1 VLLCRAWRRSALHRT
16 IGLLLQWG
24 KVQNNVRDAQ
34 RAQQRFCPSVRTTVV
49 GGRPILVNSQLPGS
63 GASTIRIFVLLCSL
77 HATSGS
83 AAQGPCALIRQM
95 CENAGFVQGAA
106 QAGNGLQRDC
116 IQPIMQAQP
125 QRSGASRPLPT
136 VDPQQVAACRAA
148 APEFGRSTTTAEPA
162 PSDQAPSTQQSTS
175 AAVNSEQSSTKRPML
190 NYVPGST
197 HKINQLTGETD
208 KQTHQATLSRTES
221 RYQLQGTDLGYSF
234 EHQGKIYFLFGDT
247 VGARDA
253 ALDSMATAD
262 IGGEAMDPERG
273 VRLDFL
279 MQSPGLYLTVQPP
292 GISMGAFEV
301 PTAGI
306 SLNNQMYVIVD
317 TWHSEDWQTDRSV
330 LTLVSF
336 PVTPTGFRPLR
347 TISQR
352 PDGKFLK
359 MSLHTQPGPIS
370 GLPDSGP
377 FVLIWGTGH
386 YRHSDVYLSIE
397 PASQFESGQGV
408 LYYAGLDANGS
419 PRWEPHEI
427 AAIPI
432 TTNGTLGDVSVI
444 WCQELHLWL
453 MTYDSRAPAIA
464 GILFSYSATP
474 WGPWSDPQLLFNARS
489 NGALGQFIHDPGITP
504 DDGLAGPVIG
514 KGQKN
519 PAAVHGGAY
528 APYMIERWTRV
539 RRRSAEDR
547 VVDIYYVLSLWN
559 PYVVVLMTSRLQ
571 VASSGDMAVPR

>member
-1 VLLCRAWRRSALHRT
+1 MSITPSLLHNA
-16 IGLLLQWG
+16 
-24 KVQNNVRDAQ
+24 RDAQ
-34 RAQQRFCPSVRTTVV
+34 RAQQRYCPSVRTTVV
-49 GGRPILVNSQLPGS
+49 GGRPILVNSPLPGS
-63 GASTIRIFVLLCSL
+63 GANTIRIFVVLCSP
-77 HATSGS
+77 HAASGS

-95 CENAGFVQGAA
+95 CENAGFLQGAA
-106 QAGNGLQRDC
+106 QTGNGLQRDC

-136 VDPQQVAACRAA
+136 VDPQLVAACRAA

-162 PSDQAPSTQQSTS
+162 PSDQAPSTQQS
-175 AAVNSEQSSTKRPML
+175 A
-190 NYVPGST
+190 
-197 HKINQLTGETD
+197 
-208 KQTHQATLSRTES
+208 
-221 RYQLQGTDLGYSF
+221 
-234 EHQGKIYFLFGDT
+234 
-247 VGARDA
+247 
-253 ALDSMATAD
+253 
-262 IGGEAMDPERG
+262 
-273 VRLDFL
+273 
-279 MQSPGLYLTVQPP
+279 
-292 GISMGAFEV
+292 
-301 PTAGI
+301 
-306 SLNNQMYVIVD
+306 
-317 TWHSEDWQTDRSV
+317 SEDWQTDRSV

-386 YRHSDVYLSIE
+386 YRQSDVYLSIA
-397 PASQFESGQGV
+397 PASQFESGNGV

-444 WCQELHLWL
+444 WCQELNLWL

-571 VASSGDMAVPR
+571 VAPSEDLAVLR